1 MIKNILKN
9 FKKNS
14 EEDKS
19 MKKVLYITSN
29 PKEESKSFSLQ
40 VGRNFLNEY
49 KRLNPNDQITEI
61 EVYDASIPLID
72 RDMLNAWEKLTNGVD
87 FNKLSKVEQEK
98 LSKFNEFTDQFVEAD
113 KYIFVTP
120 MWNLGLP
127 AMLKAYLDTIVIAGK
142 TFKYTPEGPVGLL
155 ENKKAMHIHAS
166 GGVYTSGPA
175 ADFEHTDSY
184 LKSIINFIGVTDVES
199 VIIEC
204 MAATPDKADE
214 IKENANKKALK
225 LAKKF

>member
-1 MIKNILKN
+1 
-9 FKKNS
+9 
-14 EEDKS
+14 

-49 KRLNPNDQITEI
+49 KRLNPNDQIKEI
-61 EVYDASIPLID
+61 EVYDENIPLID
-72 RDMLNAWEKLTNGVD
+72 REMLKIWDKIANGVD
-87 FNKLSKVEQEK
+87 FNNLSKEEQEK
-98 LSKFNEFTDQFVEAD
+98 LNKFSEFTQQFIEAD

-127 AMLKAYLDTIVIAGK
+127 AMLKAYLDTIVVAGK

-155 ENKKAMHIHAS
+155 ENKKAIHIHAS
-166 GGVYTSGPA
+166 GGVYTVRPA
-175 ADFEHTDSY
+175 SNFAHADSY
-184 LKSIINFIGVTDVES
+184 LKSILSFIGVKDFES
-199 VIIEC
+199 IIIEGL
-204 MAATPDKADE
+204 AATPDKADE
-214 IKENANKKALK
+214 IKENANKKALE